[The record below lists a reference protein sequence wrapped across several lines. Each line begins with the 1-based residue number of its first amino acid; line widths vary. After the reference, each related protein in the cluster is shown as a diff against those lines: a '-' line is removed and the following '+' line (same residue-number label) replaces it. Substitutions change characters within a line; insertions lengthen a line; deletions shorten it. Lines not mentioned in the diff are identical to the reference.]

1 MNHFILSCWSYFKT
15 KNLALI
21 LVILGYVQK
30 VTAHFFRQGVNRGT
44 QKNAQEAT
52 AQRRQKKKRKIQGQQ
67 KSNSFLRCGLRL
79 FLTWQNFK
87 LSTRS
92 TESKQE
98 TKRNCW
104 TRARRSFK
112 LQDLKELQK
121 QLSVNGSKKRMPEI
135 MKSWVCFLWY
145 MDTSVK

>member
-52 AQRRQKKKRKIQGQQ
+52 AQRRQKKKEENPRATEVQQ
-67 KSNSFLRCGLRL
+67 FLEMWSEALL
-79 FLTWQNFK
+79 NLAEF
-87 LSTRS
+87 
-92 TESKQE
+92 
-98 TKRNCW
+98 
-104 TRARRSFK
+104 
-112 LQDLKELQK
+112 
-121 QLSVNGSKKRMPEI
+121 
-135 MKSWVCFLWY
+135 
-145 MDTSVK
+145 